1 MNSFRDFFL
10 KIYNWFHQRKVRRA
24 LRAVES
30 AADTAAY
37 GIGAVLRTVVRIVAT
52 VLLVFVV
59 TGLLCTCIFAVYV
72 KTCMT
77 EGLDVSLEEVS
88 LSLSSTIWY
97 EESDGSWREMTK
109 LYSSENRSWV
119 DLENIPLD
127 MQHAAVAIEDKRFY
141 KHKGVDWYRTAG
153 AFVNMFVGM
162 NSTFGG
168 STLTQQLI
176 KNLTEY
182 DDVTVQRKLLE
193 IFRALEFE
201 KKYTKDEIMTWYL
214 NEIYLGEGCYGVN
227 AAANAYFG
235 KNVWDLNLAECAT
248 LIGITNNPSLY
259 DPYIYPENCTKRR
272 NTILR
277 QMYEQDYI
285 DYDQYAAAV
294 DTPLETVHNES
305 VNSSAGIYTWYE
317 EMIISDA
324 VKDLAEAKGISS
336 SVAERLLFSGGY
348 NIYACV
354 DMRIQN
360 IVDSYFQNL
369 SNLPRA
375 YRSSSQQL
383 RSAMV
388 IIQPRTG
395 NIVAIAGD
403 VGEKTINLGL
413 NLATEAQRPPGSSF
427 KPLAVYSPAIDTGVI
442 NQNTTF
448 NDSPGLR
455 LSGTSW
461 YPRNSGGYGGV
472 MTVHNALVQSK
483 NTVAAQ
489 ILDAIGLATSWDYL
503 TNHYGIT
510 SLVWERTNADGR
522 TVTDY
527 AYAPLA
533 LGQLSD
539 GITVREMAQ
548 AYTAF
553 VNEGVMSYGRSYSVI
568 TDQDGNLVYDNA
580 TRTINALKANTAA
593 NMCQM
598 LQDAVRYGTGTEA
611 YIGQT
616 AVGGKTG
623 TTDSDKDRYFTGIT
637 MYYTAAVWTGYE
649 IPEKMYFSGNPA
661 CQIFRTVMSQVLS
674 GYDYWSFPAATIN
687 AASMQGVA
695 EEETTTD
702 TTTEETPTPPPTESP
717 EPTAEPTPPTECPH
731 NWVANVVHH
740 DAEYETVMVDDY
752 GNVTYYV
759 CESCGEAFDSETGFN
774 DHNASAHGG
783 AASYRTE
790 ERSVVIGSHPEQR
803 LVRDA
808 WDEIT
813 GYTCS
818 LCGATKGA

>member
-1 MNSFRDFFL
+1 MNSFREFYL
-10 KIYNWFHQRKVRRA
+10 KIYNWLHQRRVRRA
-24 LRAVES
+24 LRTAEKV
-30 AADTAAY
+30 ADTTAF
-37 GIGAVLRTVVRIVAT
+37 GIGAVLRLFVRIVAT
-52 VLLVFVV
+52 ALLVFVV

-77 EGLDVSLEEVS
+77 DDLDVSLEEVS

-97 EESDGSWREMTK
+97 QESDGSWREMTK
-109 LYSSENRSWV
+109 LYSNENRSWV

-141 KHKGVDWYRTAG
+141 EHKGVDWYRTAG

-176 KNLTEY
+176 KNVTEY

-193 IFRALEFE
+193 IFRALDFE
-201 KKYTKDEIMTWYL
+201 KTYTKDEIMMWYL
-214 NEIYLGEGCYGVN
+214 NEIYLGEGCYGVG

-235 KNVWDLNLAECAT
+235 KNVWELDLAECAT

-259 DPYIYPENCTKRR
+259 DPYIYPENCTNRR

-277 QMYEQDYI
+277 EMYEQGYI
-285 DYDQYAAAV
+285 DYDQYEAAV
-294 DTPLETVHNES
+294 NKPLETVHSEN

-317 EMIISDA
+317 EMIIDDA
-324 VKDLAEAKGISS
+324 VKDLSAAKGISS

-360 IVDSYFQNL
+360 IVDNYFQDL

-375 YRSSSQQL
+375 YRTSSQQL

-388 IIQPRTG
+388 IVQPGTG

-413 NLATEAQRPPGSSF
+413 NLATEAKRPPGSSF
-427 KPLAVYSPAIDTGVI
+427 KPLAVYSPAFDTGYV
-442 NQNTTF
+442 NQNSVL
-448 NDSPGLR
+448 NDSPGIQ

-461 YPRNSGGYGGV
+461 YPRNSGGYSGPI
-472 MTVHNALVQSK
+472 TIHNALVYSK
-483 NTVAAQ
+483 NTIAAQ
-489 ILDAIGLATSWDYL
+489 LLDGIGLATSWEYL
-503 TNHYGIT
+503 TKHFGIT
-510 SLVWERTNADGR
+510 SLVWERTNSDG
-522 TVTDY
+522 TAVTDY

-553 VNEGVMSYGRSYSVI
+553 VNDGVMTYGRSYSVI
-568 TDQDGNLVYDNA
+568 TDQEGNLVYDNA
-580 TRTINALKANTAA
+580 TRAINALKANTAA

-598 LQDAVRYGTGTEA
+598 MQDAVRYGTGTEA
-611 YIGQT
+611 YISQT

-661 CQIFRTVMSQVLS
+661 CQIFRTIMSQVLD
-674 GYDYWSFPAATIN
+674 GYDYWSFPAATIES
-687 AASMQGVA
+687 AAISAATVVP
-695 EEETTTD
+695 EEETTD
-702 TTTEETPTPPPTESP
+702 TP
-717 EPTAEPTPPTECPH
+717 EPTEAPTPTAVPTSTPEPSPTPH
-731 NWVANVVHH
+731 EHTWVTETIEHP
-740 DAEYETVMVDDY
+740 AEYRTITVEDY
-752 GNVTYYV
+752 GDVTYYV
-759 CESCGEAFDSETGFN
+759 CNGNDGEFKSESEFN
-774 DHNASAHGG
+774 DHNASVHGSG
-783 AASYRTE
+783 QSYAVVT
-790 ERSVVIGSHPEQR
+790 RSEVIGTHEEQE
-803 LVRDA
+803 LVKEA
-808 WDEIT
+808 WTET
-813 GYTCS
+813 RTYCS
-818 LCGATKGA
+818 TCGATQ